1 MGSSPI
7 WTAISKFKSSAD
19 GFFLFVDYLL
29 ISLFN
34 KPMIINVSGRTDVVA
49 YYMDWFVN
57 RWNEGFFDVR
67 NPFNPKLVSRICV
80 SNIDMIVYCTKNPLP
95 LLDTIHLFSVPIQ
108 LQVTITGYFDDI
120 EPNVPNKKEVI
131 ECIKQLSSYIGKE
144 NICVRYDPIILN
156 SKYTA
161 DYHVRAFHK
170 LCTILNGSVSKMIVS
185 FVDDYKN
192 VRNNHL
198 IYHNPSNEE
207 YLMIKGAFEKSAA
220 ENNLNIVS
228 CMEKDYAIGDPHDCC
243 VSIKYAFERTGK
255 LLKEWKARDCQCVSM
270 VDVGAYNSC
279 LHGCKYCYANYDS
292 KQIAK
297 NYKLHNSKSS
307 LLIGQLGL
315 DDEIK
320 VRKK

>member
-1 MGSSPI
+1 
-7 WTAISKFKSSAD
+7 
-19 GFFLFVDYLL
+19 
-29 ISLFN
+29 
-34 KPMIINVSGRTDVVA
+34 MIINASGRTDVVA

-57 RWNEGFFDVR
+57 RWNEGYFDVR
-67 NPFNPKLVSRICV
+67 NPFNPKLVSRIYV
-80 SNIDMIVYCTKNPLP
+80 SDIDMIVFCTKNPLP

-108 LQVTITGYFDDI
+108 LQVTITGYFEDI
-120 EPNVPNKKEVI
+120 EPNVPDKKQVI
-131 ECIKQLSSYIGKE
+131 ECIKKLSTYLGKE
-144 NICVRYDPIILN
+144 NVCVRYDPILLN
-156 SKYTA
+156 SKYDA
-161 DYHVRAFHK
+161 DYHIRAFNK
-170 LCTILNGSVSKMIVS
+170 LCTMLKGYVSKMIVS

-192 VRNNHL
+192 VRDNHL
-198 IYHNPSNEE
+198 DYHEPSYEE
-207 YLMIKGAFEKSAA
+207 YLKVKEAFEK
-220 ENNLNIVS
+220 NDIKVVS
-228 CMEKDYAIGDPHDCC
+228 CMENKYQIGDETDCC

-292 KQIAK
+292 KQITK